1 MKRSNIFP
9 RHSNYDLPTAIK
21 GEGCYIIDD
30 NGKKY
35 IDGSG
40 GAAVSCLGHS
50 DNTVKDAIINQTE
63 KLAYC
68 TVNQGTGSPN

>member
-40 GAAVSCLGHS
+40 GPLCL
-50 DNTVKDAIINQTE
+50 A
-63 KLAYC
+63 
-68 TVNQGTGSPN
+68 

>member
-1 MKRSNIFP
+1 MKLSNIFP

-21 GEGCYIIDD
+21 GEGCYIIDN

-50 DNTVKDAIINQTE
+50 DNLSLIHI
-63 KLAYC
+63 
-68 TVNQGTGSPN
+68 